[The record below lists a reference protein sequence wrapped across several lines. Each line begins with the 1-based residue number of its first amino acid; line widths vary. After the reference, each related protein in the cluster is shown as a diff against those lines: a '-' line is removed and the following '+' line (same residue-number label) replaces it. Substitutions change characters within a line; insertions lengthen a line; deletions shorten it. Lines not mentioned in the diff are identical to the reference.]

1 MDATDNTGNTGNTGT
16 GQDDAAQGQQCA
28 NCGMEKGAWMG
39 NNGQGVQLADK
50 TYCCMGCA
58 TGTGCTC

>member
-1 MDATDNTGNTGNTGT
+1 MDATDNTQDTGE
-16 GQDDAAQGQQCA
+16 QEQECA
-28 NCGMEKGAWMG
+28 NCGMPQTAWMG
-39 NNGQGVQLADK
+39 NNGQGVQVGDK